1 MKSIRSFISFCFLAY
16 SSFTS
21 AQQPVS
27 GSLKTDLKNITY
39 KVTSANDSVKLD
51 IYQPANPKGEKKPV
65 VLYIHGG
72 GWAKGDKDFTSYY
85 YTTSL
90 KDTLQANGYAFV
102 SINYRLVDKQHNLS
116 DQISDCRDALK
127 WIIDHADTYHFDVDN
142 IGLFGESAGAHL
154 ALMLAYTD
162 KPDTSSDFR
171 ARYIV
176 DNFGPTDLNKV
187 LKTNASVV
195 TKVVYKLLLP
205 ELYNLR
211 EKLVKAMTTYDI
223 NTQKDQAMA
232 VASYYSPITYID
244 TAHKI
249 PTLMLHGTKDFIVPI
264 KQSKKL
270 QKALD
275 KHEIENELV
284 KVRKGDHGFRNISK
298 PELQKLLHTTYRFIR
313 QHTGNTI

>member
-1 MKSIRSFISFCFLAY
+1 MKSIRSFISLCFLAY
-16 SSFTS
+16 CSFIS
-21 AQQPVS
+21 AQQPGS

-162 KPDTSSDFR
+162 KPDTYSDFR

-223 NTQKDQAMA
+223 NTQKEQAMA

-284 KVRKGDHGFRNISK
+284 KVRKGDHGFQNISK
-298 PELQKLLHTTYRFIR
+298 PELQKLLHTTYLFIR